1 MPQLSIQSFLGAGEI
16 YFDRLTSAGAS
27 QGYNAIGNAL
37 QFELSPDAE
46 MKELESRNP
55 ANYGQAI
62 AAVTIPKSTK
72 LKFKFSDFDAT
83 ALEMALMG
91 TSSAINQ
98 SAQTVTDKTVTAK
111 EGKYVEIGHRN
122 LASAGLVVKNQ
133 AGTTTYVLGTDYEVN
148 YALGMLKALKGGQIV
163 DGSTVKVSCQAQA
176 YTGKSIAVGAETIIK
191 ANIKLDGKNLVDGRR
206 CVVTANQCVFKPVGS
221 IDFLKNDFG
230 EIELEGTVVSSTVEW
245 LD

>member
-111 EGKYVEIGHRN
+111 EGKYVEIGHR
-122 LASAGLVVKNQ
+122 SATVCHLGNIAIRLGRPIRWDPVK
-133 AGTTTYVLGTDYEVN
+133 E
-148 YALGMLKALKGGQIV
+148 QIV
-163 DGSTVKVSCQAQA
+163 GDTEAAAMQSRP
-176 YTGKSIAVGAETIIK
+176 YRDPW
-191 ANIKLDGKNLVDGRR
+191 KLP
-206 CVVTANQCVFKPVGS
+206 TS
-221 IDFLKNDFG
+221 
-230 EIELEGTVVSSTVEW
+230 
-245 LD
+245 